1 MQKEIIDLDINLID
15 EDPNQPRKTFD
26 NITELSESIKERGVK
41 SPISVHPIDNG
52 RYMIN
57 HGARRYRASK
67 LAGRTSIPAFIDD
80 DYNLIDQVV
89 ENIQRDELTVREI
102 VDVIAMLYNKKRMK
116 KKEIAQKFHKS
127 QAWVSERYALSDAP
141 EPVQTLINNN
151 IVTDVTVLAQL
162 GRLYSQQPEIVTQ
175 FIDTTEDIKRPD
187 VAELTEYINELQ
199 NSSLQQDKNEVPT
212 SATSS
217 AEISNEGKNENK
229 YASENVE
236 IITNKQKP
244 VRFKVKHN
252 GRLYELRQRKA
263 TAGNF
268 WIRDIETLL
277 DKEVPGNEIQLIET
291 YQED

>member
-15 EDPNQPRKTFD
+15 EDPNQPRKKFD

-41 SPISVHPIDNG
+41 SPISVHPIENG

-67 LAGRTSIPAFIDD
+67 LAGKTTIPAFIDD

-116 KKEIAQKFHKS
+116 KKDIAEKFHKS
-127 QAWVSERYALSDAP
+127 PAWVSERYALSDAP
-141 EPVQTLINNN
+141 EPVLNLINTNK
-151 IVTDVTVLAQL
+151 VTDVSVLAQL
-162 GRLYSQQPEIVTQ
+162 GRLYSKEPTIIEN
-175 FIDTTEDIKRPD
+175 FIKDTDDIKRTD
-187 VAELTEYINELQ
+187 IADLTAFIESKSEQ
-199 NSSLQQDKNEVPT
+199 SSTD
-212 SATSS
+212 SD
-217 AEISNEGKNENK
+217 ISEKENN
-229 YASENVE
+229 ASVKEQP
-236 IITNKQKP
+236 KQKP

-291 YQED
+291 YQEN

>member
-26 NITELSESIKERGVK
+26 NITELSASIKERGVK
-41 SPISVHPIDNG
+41 SPISVHPIENG

-57 HGARRYRASK
+57 HGARRYRASI
-67 LAGRTSIPAFIDD
+67 LAGKATIPAFIDD
-80 DYNLIDQVV
+80 DYNLIDQVI

-116 KKEIAQKFHKS
+116 KKDIAEKFHKS
-127 QAWVSERYALSDAP
+127 PAWVSERYALSDAP
-141 EPVQTLINNN
+141 EPILNLINTNR
-151 IVTDVTVLAQL
+151 VTDVSVLAQL
-162 GRLYSQQPEIVTQ
+162 GRLYSKEPTIVEN
-175 FIDTTEDIKRPD
+175 FIKDTDDIKRTD
-187 VAELTEYINELQ
+187 IADLTAFIESKSEQ
-199 NSSLQQDKNEVPT
+199 SSSDSDISEQESIVSIKEQQ
-212 SATSS
+212 
-217 AEISNEGKNENK
+217 
-229 YASENVE
+229 
-236 IITNKQKP
+236 KQKP
-244 VRFKVKHN
+244 VRFKVKYN

-268 WIRDIETLL
+268 WIRDIETLM

>member
-116 KKEIAQKFHKS
+116 KKDIAEKFHKS
-127 QAWVSERYALSDAP
+127 SAWVSERYALSDAP
-141 EPVQTLINNN
+141 EPVLNLINTNK
-151 IVTDVTVLAQL
+151 VTDVSVLAQL
-162 GRLYSQQPEIVTQ
+162 GRLYSKEPSIVEN
-175 FIDTTEDIKRPD
+175 FIKDTDDIKRTD
-187 VAELTEYINELQ
+187 IADLTAFIESKSEQ
-199 NSSLQQDKNEVPT
+199 RSSDSDISEQENIVSVKKEQQ
-212 SATSS
+212 
-217 AEISNEGKNENK
+217 
-229 YASENVE
+229 
-236 IITNKQKP
+236 KQKP
-244 VRFKVKHN
+244 VRFKVMHN

-263 TAGNF
+263 TTGNF

>member
-41 SPISVHPIDNG
+41 SPISVHPIENG

-67 LAGRTSIPAFIDD
+67 LAGKTTIPAFIDD

-116 KKEIAQKFHKS
+116 KKDIAEKFHKS
-127 QAWVSERYALSDAP
+127 SAWVSERYALSDAP
-141 EPVQTLINNN
+141 EPVLNLINTNK
-151 IVTDVTVLAQL
+151 VTDVSVLAQL
-162 GRLYSQQPEIVTQ
+162 GRLYSKEPSIVEN
-175 FIDTTEDIKRPD
+175 FIKDTDDIKRTD
-187 VAELTEYINELQ
+187 IADLTAFIESKSEQL
-199 NSSLQQDKNEVPT
+199 SSD
-212 SATSS
+212 SD
-217 AEISNEGKNENK
+217 ISEQEKIVSVKEPQ
-229 YASENVE
+229 
-236 IITNKQKP
+236 KQKP
-244 VRFKVKHN
+244 VRFKVMHN

-263 TAGNF
+263 TTGNF

>member
-26 NITELSESIKERGVK
+26 NITELSASIKERGVK
-41 SPISVHPIDNG
+41 SPISVHPIENG

-57 HGARRYRASK
+57 HGARRYRASI
-67 LAGRTSIPAFIDD
+67 LAGKATIPAFIDD

-116 KKEIAQKFHKS
+116 KKDIADKFHKS

-141 EPVQTLINNN
+141 EPVQNLINNN
-151 IVTDVTVLAQL
+151 IVTDVTALAQL
-162 GRLYSQQPEIVTQ
+162 GRLYTQQPEIVTQ

-199 NSSLQQDKNEVPT
+199 NPSLQQAQDEI
-212 SATSS
+212 SATNDSY
-217 AEISNEGKNENK
+217 AEEVSRG
-229 YASENVE
+229 NVE
-236 IITNKQKP
+236 IISHKQRP
-244 VRFKVKHN
+244 IRFKVMHN

-263 TAGNF
+263 AAGNF

>member
-41 SPISVHPIDNG
+41 SPISVHPIENG

-67 LAGRTSIPAFIDD
+67 LAGKATIPAFIDD

-102 VDVIAMLYNKKRMK
+102 VDVIAMLYNKKRLK
-116 KKEIAQKFHKS
+116 KKDIAEKFHKS
-127 QAWVSERYALSDAP
+127 PAWVSERYALSDAP
-141 EPVQTLINNN
+141 EPVLNLINTNR
-151 IVTDVTVLAQL
+151 VTDVSVLAQL
-162 GRLYSQQPEIVTQ
+162 GRLYSKEPTIVEN
-175 FIDTTEDIKRPD
+175 FIKDTDDIKRTD
-187 VAELTEYINELQ
+187 IADLTAFIESKSEQSNTDS
-199 NSSLQQDKNEVPT
+199 N
-212 SATSS
+212 
-217 AEISNEGKNENK
+217 ISEKENIV
-229 YASENVE
+229 SIREPQ
-236 IITNKQKP
+236 KQKP

-263 TAGNF
+263 AAGNF

>member
-41 SPISVHPIDNG
+41 SPISVHPIENG

-67 LAGRTSIPAFIDD
+67 LAGKTTIPAFIDD

-116 KKEIAQKFHKS
+116 KKDIAEKFHKS
-127 QAWVSERYALSDAP
+127 PAWVSERYALSDAP
-141 EPVQTLINNN
+141 EPVLNLINTNK
-151 IVTDVTVLAQL
+151 VTDVSVLAQL
-162 GRLYSQQPEIVTQ
+162 GRLYSKEPSIVEN
-175 FIDTTEDIKRPD
+175 FIKDTDDIKRTD
-187 VAELTEYINELQ
+187 IADLTAFIESKSEQRGSDSDISEQENIVSVKE
-199 NSSLQQDKNEVPT
+199 QQ
-212 SATSS
+212 
-217 AEISNEGKNENK
+217 
-229 YASENVE
+229 
-236 IITNKQKP
+236 KQKP
-244 VRFKVKHN
+244 VRFKVMHN

-263 TAGNF
+263 TAGYF

-291 YQED
+291 YQEN